1 MLAKAVFQRHLNRLT
16 ERLREQA
23 RSHKDLMRFQKLLAI
38 PTTDM
43 RH

>member
-1 MLAKAVFQRHLNRLT
+1 MAEGSLTVRH
-16 ERLREQA
+16 REQA
-23 RSHKDLMRFQKLLAI
+23 RSHKDLLRSEKSLAI